1 MAEQEL
7 NLDEEG
13 KKSGP
18 SKIII
23 MIVAVLLLIGGSIG
37 GTLYFSGALEK
48 TDEDEVEKKP
58 LAEISPA
65 LYLKLEPE
73 FIVNFSGEQEVSY
86 IQLEIQLMAREQL
99 HLDQAV
105 QNMPAIRHQILLI
118 LSGQKYSELRTPVGK
133 DKLRADILSKV
144 QEILG
149 HDLEV
154 PGAKSKEHKTKQD
167 KPIVPISPGIEAVY
181 FTMFIMQ

>member
-1 MAEQEL
+1 MPPEEL

-18 SKIII
+18 GKMII
-23 MIVAVLLLIGGSIG
+23 MIVVALLLIGGSIG

-48 TDEDEVEKKP
+48 KDEDKKKE
-58 LAEISPA
+58 LAEINPT

-73 FIVNFSGEQEVSY
+73 FIVNFSGDQEVSY
-86 IQLEIQLMAREQL
+86 IQLEVQLMARQQYYI
-99 HLDQAV
+99 DQAV
-105 QNMPAIRHQILLI
+105 QNMPAIRHQILLL
-118 LSGQKYSELRTPVGK
+118 LSGQKYTELRKTEGK
-133 DKLRADILSKV
+133 DKLRADILTKV

-149 HDLEV
+149 TNPKV
-154 PGAKSKEHKTKQD
+154 
-167 KPIVPISPGIEAVY
+167 PGIEAVY